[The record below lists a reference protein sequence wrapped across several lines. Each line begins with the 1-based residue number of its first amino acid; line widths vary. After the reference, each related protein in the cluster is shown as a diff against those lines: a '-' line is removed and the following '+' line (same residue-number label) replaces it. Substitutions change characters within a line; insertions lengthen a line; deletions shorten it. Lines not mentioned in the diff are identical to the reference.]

1 MSKNKL
7 LVSAA
12 ISSVLALGAGS
23 AAIADEAKPE
33 TEACAGIVKAGM
45 NDCGTSEH
53 ACAGMS
59 KEDYSPED
67 WITLPK
73 GTCEKIAGGTV
84 LDESEKM
91 KM

>member
-12 ISSVLALGAGS
+12 ISSVLALGLGS
-23 AAIADEAKPE
+23 ATADEAKPE
-33 TEACAGIVKAGM
+33 TESCAGVVKAGM

-53 ACAGMS
+53 ACAGMG

-84 LDESEKM
+84 LDESERM